1 MQIRNVLFAVTVFSL
16 SACQEDLT
24 DQKAE
29 WEGKTKSW
37 SERVEKLK
45 KGQEA
50 MAAKVK
56 AFTLPADATALQ
68 GDRAALDVAV
78 QAAATAIAA
87 GEKELASAKTSMDS
101 LIAQGKKVPV
111 EVALTNVG
119 NTVDG
124 VLLKAES
131 LVSAANEHLGQLEK
145 KVEAA
150 KAEAG
155 VIKSRTDAWLG
166 EVKKKGGTLMIED
179 LAFKGDALDMAKSRV
194 ALTSL
199 ANSMKAC
206 AELKA
211 DLTVVALGETAD
223 LAAKRADSL
232 KAQLAADGVNATV
245 ISKVVANVV
254 TEGEEKV
261 SFAVT
266 TPCK

>member
-1 MQIRNVLFAVTVFSL
+1 MQIRTVLFAVSLCAL

-24 DQKAE
+24 EQKAT
-29 WEGKTKSW
+29 WETRTKAW
-37 SERVEKLK
+37 ATRVDALK
-45 KGQEA
+45 KGHEA
-50 MAAKVK
+50 LAAKVK
-56 AFTLPADATALQ
+56 AFALPGEATALQ
-68 GDRAALDVAV
+68 GDKAALDKALETGS
-78 QAAATAIAA
+78 AAIANA
-87 GEKELASAKTSMDS
+87 EKELAGAKTSMDA

-111 EVALTNVG
+111 EVALTTAG

-131 LVSAANEHLGQLEK
+131 LVSATNEQLEQLGR

-155 VIKSRTDAWLG
+155 AIKSRTDAWLG

-179 LAFKGDALDMAKSRV
+179 LAFNGESIDLAKSRI

-199 ANSMKAC
+199 ATSMKAC

-223 LAAKRADSL
+223 LATKRADSL

-245 ISKVVANVV
+245 ISKTVANVV
-254 TEGEEKV
+254 KEGEEKV